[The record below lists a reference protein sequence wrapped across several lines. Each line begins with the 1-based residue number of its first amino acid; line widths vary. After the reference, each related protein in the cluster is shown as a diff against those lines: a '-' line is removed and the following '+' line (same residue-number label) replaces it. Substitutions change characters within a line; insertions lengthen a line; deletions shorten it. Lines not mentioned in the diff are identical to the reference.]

1 MVKVHNRRRKLTR
14 CVSSVMDEARVTL
27 RPVQSGDE
35 GFIFRLFA
43 GSRPGQGWL
52 TGLSK
57 EEKEGFLRQQF
68 HSECESLLDNYPAAE
83 FSIILLEGEPVGRF
97 YLQRGKHEYR
107 ILAITLLPEHRG
119 EGIGSK
125 LLADVLQEA
134 SELGRPVQISVA
146 WYDNP
151 TRSLYE
157 RLGFRILADNGIFC
171 EMQWTPANLADACY
185 ESCVVKSFA

>member
-35 GFIFRLFA
+35 EFIFRLFA

-68 HSECESLLDNYPAAE
+68 HSECESLLDNYPLRSSASSYWKENRSAG
-83 FSIILLEGEPVGRF
+83 SICSVGSMSTVF
-97 YLQRGKHEYR
+97 WP
-107 ILAITLLPEHRG
+107 LPCCLN
-119 EGIGSK
+119 I
-125 LLADVLQEA
+125 EA
-134 SELGRPVQISVA
+134 KVSGASCSLMSCRKPLSWAGR
-146 WYDNP
+146 
-151 TRSLYE
+151 
-157 RLGFRILADNGIFC
+157 C
-171 EMQWTPANLADACY
+171 
-185 ESCVVKSFA
+185 K

>member
-1 MVKVHNRRRKLTR
+1 MVKAYNRRRKLTR

-52 TGLSK
+52 TGLSE

-68 HSECESLLDNYPAAE
+68 QCECESLLGNYPDAE

-97 YLQRGKHEYR
+97 YLHCGKHGYR

-119 EGIGSK
+119 EGIGSG

-171 EMQWTPANLADACY
+171 EMQWTPANLVEACY
-185 ESCVVKSFA
+185 ENCIIKGFA